1 MRGDGE
7 AEKFKLTKIL
17 IARINRATQEKMAR
31 LISRAV
37 AWVDDARSA
46 VVSALGTSHLGLVGI
61 HQKRFLSRVNGVLID
76 ERFFNIR

>member
-7 AEKFKLTKIL
+7 AAKCKFTGIVT
-17 IARINRATQEKMAR
+17 AFINRATQDKMAR
-31 LISRAV
+31 MISRAV
-37 AWVDDARSA
+37 ACADDAGSA
-46 VVSALGTSHLGLVGI
+46 LVSALGTSHLGLVGI